1 MEKGGRAS
9 YEWQRRIVRR
19 LGAVRAVALF
29 TLVSTVVSLAITA
42 VAMTLDGIEDPFLGY
57 IIAIIVPVVLTPP
70 ITGMQFAL
78 IERLDEAE
86 LALHRLARTD
96 ELTGLPNRRALIE
109 AGEDV
114 LSRSRRRGSDVA
126 LLFVDVDH
134 FKRINDTHGHIVGDL
149 VLRHLARRIA
159 GGLRETDLLCR
170 FGGEEFAALLP
181 DTDEQSAAEIAE
193 RLRRTTAASP
203 IMARQSEGPAI
214 PVTLS
219 LGLTAAEAESAGDIH
234 RLIDVADR
242 AVYAAKEAGRDT
254 VAMRSAV

>member
-1 MEKGGRAS
+1 M
-9 YEWQRRIVRR
+9 
-19 LGAVRAVALF
+19 
-29 TLVSTVVSLAITA
+29 
-42 VAMTLDGIEDPFLGY
+42 
-57 IIAIIVPVVLTPP
+57 
-70 ITGMQFAL
+70 
-78 IERLDEAE
+78 
-86 LALHRLARTD
+86 
-96 ELTGLPNRRALIE
+96 
-109 AGEDV
+109 
-114 LSRSRRRGSDVA
+114 
-126 LLFVDVDH
+126 
-134 FKRINDTHGHIVGDL
+134 GDL